1 MHARPGAI
9 ALTLFSTLLLTAC
22 QSGPDRPGPGRD
34 AARSV
39 TSAAP
44 ISLVFVE
51 LDQNHDQNLSRTELE
66 AGLAALFSA
75 ADQNGDGALSP
86 GELRA
91 WFIRHLGSEYPVP
104 GRLAFDPDGDNS
116 VSLSEFSAVFSNAFT
131 RMDADGDGVLVRSE
145 MVRELSFGGGGERAR
160 RGQSAGRGGGRGPR

>member
-1 MHARPGAI
+1 MHGLPGAATL
-9 ALTLFSTLLLTAC
+9 ALCSTLLLTAC

-51 LDQNHDQNLSRTELE
+51 LDQNRDQSLSRTELE

-131 RMDADGDGVLVRSE
+131 RMDADGDDVLVRSE
-145 MVRELSFGGGGERAR
+145 MVRELSLGGGGERAR